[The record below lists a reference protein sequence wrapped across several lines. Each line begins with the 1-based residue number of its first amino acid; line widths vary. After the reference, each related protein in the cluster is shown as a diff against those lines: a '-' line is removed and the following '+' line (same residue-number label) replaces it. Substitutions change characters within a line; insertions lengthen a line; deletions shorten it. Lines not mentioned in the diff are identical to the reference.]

1 MSDSSELLSGEP
13 IDFQLQDYRS
23 GRIRF
28 VLFITLLIFFGEL
41 VGGWLTGSM
50 ALTADAWHM
59 LTHAMSFAINLIGY
73 ALVKRFSGDPRL
85 PQGVHKINSLAG
97 YTSAFILAMVAFWIG
112 YESFLHLLTP
122 APIDYRKALIVSVLG
137 LVVNLICAWILS
149 REPQRH
155 AAHDHAHHSHEPD
168 HNYRSA
174 ILHVAADAFT
184 SLLAIFAL
192 SAGLLWGWQF
202 FDAVIGLFG
211 ATVIL
216 IWSYGLLKGSVL
228 ELLGYV
234 KPRATSDPKNR
245 QANPK

>member
-1 MSDSSELLSGEP
+1 MSDHPESLPSQP
-13 IDFQLQDYRS
+13 IDFGVQDYRS

-28 VLFITLLIFFGEL
+28 VLLITLLTFFGEL

-59 LTHAMSFAINLIGY
+59 LTHAMAFAINLIGY
-73 ALVKRFSGDPRL
+73 ALIKKFSGDARFPH
-85 PQGVHKINSLAG
+85 GVHKINSLAG
-97 YTSAFILAMVAFWIG
+97 YTSALILAMVAFWIG

-122 APIDYRKALIVSVLG
+122 APIDYRNALVVAILG

-149 REPQRH
+149 REPH
-155 AAHDHAHHSHEPD
+155 HHDTGHDHQHD
-168 HNYRSA
+168 YNYRSA
-174 ILHVAADAFT
+174 ILHVVTDAFT

-202 FDAVIGLFG
+202 LDPVIGLFG